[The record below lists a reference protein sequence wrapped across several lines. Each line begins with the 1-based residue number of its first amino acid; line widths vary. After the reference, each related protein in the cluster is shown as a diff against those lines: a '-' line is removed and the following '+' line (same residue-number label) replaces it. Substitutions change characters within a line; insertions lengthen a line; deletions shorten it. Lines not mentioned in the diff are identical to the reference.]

1 MVPRPLIGVNDGGN
15 ARIPAVLIP
24 ALLGCSIAHAAPPCQ
39 DMADK
44 VAKEFA
50 AEKKMS
56 DLDKPAKCRAIYKII
71 SDLSDMATQCGA
83 DTKFIDGTY
92 KPLAKAVG
100 DEAPNVCKG

>member
-1 MVPRPLIGVNDGGN
+1 MR
-15 ARIPAVLIP
+15 IP
-24 ALLGCSIAHAAPPCQ
+24 ALLVSALLGFSANAAPPCQ

-71 SDLSDMATQCGA
+71 SGLTDIASQCGA
-83 DTKFIDGTY
+83 DSKFIDETY
-92 KPLAKAVG
+92 RPLAKSVG
-100 DEAPNVCKG
+100 DEAPHVCQG

>member
-1 MVPRPLIGVNDGGN
+1 M
-15 ARIPAVLIP
+15 RIPALLIP
-24 ALLGCSIAHAAPPCQ
+24 ALLGFSIAHASPPSCQ

-44 VAKEFA
+44 TAKEFA

-71 SDLSDMATQCGA
+71 SDLTDMAAQCGA

>member
-1 MVPRPLIGVNDGGN
+1 MK
-15 ARIPAVLIP
+15 IP
-24 ALLGCSIAHAAPPCQ
+24 ALLISALLGFSVAHAAPPCQ

-50 AEKKMS
+50 AEKKIS

-71 SDLSDMATQCGA
+71 SGLTDIAAQCGA
-83 DTKFIDGTY
+83 DTQFIDGTY

-100 DEAPNVCKG
+100 DEGSHVCQV

>member
-1 MVPRPLIGVNDGGN
+1 M
-15 ARIPAVLIP
+15 
-24 ALLGCSIAHAAPPCQ
+24 LGCSAHAAPSCQ

-71 SDLSDMATQCGA
+71 SGLTDIASQCGA
-83 DTKFIDGTY
+83 DSKFIDATY
-92 KPLAKAVG
+92 RPLAKSVG
-100 DEAPNVCKG
+100 DEAPLVCQG

>member
-1 MVPRPLIGVNDGGN
+1 MVPRRQAGVNDGGN
-15 ARIPAVLIP
+15 A
-24 ALLGCSIAHAAPPCQ
+24 ALLGFSVAHASPPCQ

-71 SDLSDMATQCGA
+71 PA
-83 DTKFIDGTY
+83 
-92 KPLAKAVG
+92 
-100 DEAPNVCKG
+100 